1 MRFRSYRKTILPV
14 FCKCLIGKM
23 NRYFIIL
30 CLLTFFAGAAYAQK
44 IDTAK
49 TIRKDSLNRVKDS
62 LTSRPIIPQVIN
74 KKNTKKYNPDSTHS
88 PGLAFRRSAMVPGWG
103 QVYNHRWWKVPIVYT
118 GLGLLGSAIIFNRKY
133 YKQYLQV
140 YNMRRNVT
148 PPPAEA
154 TDDVSVLYRN
164 TLNANVTAL
173 EGAVNGY
180 QRNMQLSILGLVGA
194 WGIQMIDAYID
205 AKFIHSY
212 TMDRDLSFKVSPGI
226 NASPLYAS
234 SGMSVMPVIK
244 LTFTLK

>member
-1 MRFRSYRKTILPV
+1 MK
-14 FCKCLIGKM
+14 
-23 NRYFIIL
+23 RYFILI
-30 CLLTFFAGAAYAQK
+30 CLLAFFAGTSYAQK

-62 LTSRPIIPQVIN
+62 LTSKPIIPKVIS

-88 PGLAFRRSAMVPGWG
+88 PGLAFKHSAMIPGWG
-103 QVYNHRWWKVPIVYT
+103 QLYNHRWWKVPIVYT
-118 GLGLLGSAIIFNRKY
+118 GLGLLGSAIVFNQKY
-133 YKQYLQV
+133 YKQYLRI
-140 YNMRRNVT
+140 YNLKRNAKQPDESDSEEIKT
-148 PPPAEA
+148 
-154 TDDVSVLYRN
+154 LYRN
-164 TLNANVTAL
+164 VAGVSTTAI
-173 EGAVNGY
+173 ESAVNGY
-180 QRNMQLSILGLVGA
+180 QRNMQLSILGVVGA

-226 NASPLYAS
+226 DASPLYAS